1 MYQKTYFYFS
11 PGLSHNTL
19 SSPLPHISSMSSP
32 RYFPYDPIGFGRKAD
47 GSDSMG
53 RNSLNMGHM
62 PRDSMIANS
71 LLSLQ
76 HIKNYASQQMPS
88 FPPTPTANRLA

>member
-1 MYQKTYFYFS
+1 MTPDLSVLVHS
-11 PGLSHNTL
+11 PGLSHNSL
-19 SSPLPHISSMSSP
+19 SSPLPHISSMASP

-47 GSDSMG
+47 APERSM
-53 RNSLNMGHM
+53 NMGHV
-62 PRDSMIANS
+62 PRESMIANS

-88 FPPTPTANRLA
+88 FNPAPSASSRLA